1 MKITKS
7 QLKQIIKEELESA
20 LNEEASDEVKDR
32 RLKGAGPRYKK
43 RGYSGSQPSQVDIE
57 ARKRW
62 EEKNPKDRRD
72 VDFYKR
78 MLAMPGMMM
87 SSSNPWQQ
95 TLIDHAQEEI
105 DAGETLPLPQKLAG
119 GGLGG
124 PGDGPRHPT
133 PEEIAA
139 GRANQDK

>member
-7 QLKQIIKEELESA
+7 QLKQIIKEELE
-20 LNEEASDEVKDR
+20 EAYGRHDY
-32 RLKGAGPRYKK
+32 GAVFDPEGEPEISSPYRKKPKRY
-43 RGYSGSQPSQVDIE
+43 YGSQPSQADIE

-95 TLIDHAQEEI
+95 TLIDHAQKEI
-105 DAGETLPLPQKLAG
+105 DAGETLPLPQK
-119 GGLGG
+119 
-124 PGDGPRHPT
+124 
-133 PEEIAA
+133 PESE
-139 GRANQDK
+139 Q